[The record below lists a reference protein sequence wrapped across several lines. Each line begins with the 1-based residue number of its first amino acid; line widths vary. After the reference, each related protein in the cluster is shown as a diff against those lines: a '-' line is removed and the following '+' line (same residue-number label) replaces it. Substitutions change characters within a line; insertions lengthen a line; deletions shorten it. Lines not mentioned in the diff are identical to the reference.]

1 MTATTAI
8 AMSGPRY
15 PAWSVFGAV
24 LAAAGL
30 PIYIYAP
37 KFYADS
43 FGTSLA
49 TLGAVLFALRL
60 IDVVQDPLLGWLAER
75 LSTRGKRIAVALS
88 GAAMAAAMVALFA
101 VSPPVAPVWWFA
113 GTVTVLFTAYSFLT
127 IAFYAQGIAKAG
139 HAPQGHVRLAAWR
152 ETGSLLGVCLAA
164 VAPTLLMGLTERPFA
179 AFAWGFVAATLVALW
194 LMAAEWSATDRTPP
208 MPMRAILADA
218 PSRRLLI
225 LALVNATPLA
235 VTSTLFLFFVESRL
249 AAPGWEGPLLVLF
262 FLSAAIASPVWAGA
276 ARRNGTRATLLAAMV
291 LAILTFGW
299 AATLG
304 AGDVAAFAAICV
316 LSGATIGADLTL
328 LPAAF
333 ARRMAVVSPN
343 GGAGFGLWGLMN
355 KFTLAFA
362 AVTLLPLLEFAGFTA
377 GAADQPATA
386 LTMLTVLYA
395 LVPSILKLLAIALL
409 AVTRLED

>member
-1 MTATTAI
+1 LTAI
-8 AMSGPRY
+8 PAIAGPLRY

-30 PIYIYAP
+30 PIYIFAP

-43 FGTSLA
+43 FGVSLA
-49 TLGAVLFALRL
+49 ALGAVLFALRL
-60 IDVVQDPLLGWLAER
+60 IDVLQDPLLGWLAER
-75 LSTRGKRIAVALS
+75 LGTRAKRIATAIA

-101 VSPPVAPVWWFA
+101 VTPPIAPLWWFA
-113 GTVTVLFTAYSFLT
+113 LTVTVLFTAYSFLT
-127 IAFYAQGIAKAG
+127 IAFYAQGVTTAG
-139 HAPQGHVRLAAWR
+139 PDGQVRLAAWR
-152 ETGSLLGVCLAA
+152 ETGSLLGVCCAA
-164 VAPTLLMGLTERPFA
+164 VAPTLLMGLTDRPFA
-179 AFAWGFVAATLVALW
+179 AFAWGFVAATAVALL
-194 LMAAEWSATDRTPP
+194 LMAPNWSATGRTPP
-208 MPMRAILADA
+208 MPMRTILADA

-235 VTSTLFLFFVESRL
+235 VTSTLFLFFVETRL

-262 FLSAAIASPVWAGA
+262 FLSAALAAPLWAIA
-276 ARRNGTRATLLAAMV
+276 ARRWGTKPVLLSAMV
-291 LAILTFGW
+291 LAILTFAW

-333 ARRMAVVSPN
+333 ARRMAAVSPN

-362 AVTLLPLLEFAGFTA
+362 AVTLLPLLEQAGFTT
-377 GAADQPATA
+377 GAATQPASA

-395 LVPSILKLLAIALL
+395 LVPSALKLLAIALL
-409 AVTRLED
+409 ALTRLED

>member
-1 MTATTAI
+1 MTAMPALSMP
-8 AMSGPRY
+8 APRY

-30 PIYIYAP
+30 PIYIFAP

-43 FGTSLA
+43 FGVSLA

-60 IDVVQDPLLGWLAER
+60 IDVLQDPLLGWVAER
-75 LSTRGKRIAVALS
+75 LGPRGKRVAVTGSAL
-88 GAAMAAAMVALFA
+88 AMAAAMVALFA
-101 VSPPVAPVWWFA
+101 VTPPFAPLWWFA

-139 HAPQGHVRLAAWR
+139 SDGHVRLAAWR

-164 VAPTLLMGLTERPFA
+164 VAPTVLMGLTDQPFA
-179 AFAWGFVAATLVALW
+179 AFAWGFVAATVVGVV
-194 LMAAEWSATDRTPP
+194 LMAPEWTATDRSPP
-208 MPMRAILADA
+208 MRMGAIMADG

-225 LALVNATPLA
+225 LALVNGTPLA

-262 FLSAAIASPVWAGA
+262 FLSAAVAAPGWAVA
-276 ARRNGTRATLLAAMV
+276 ARRWGTRATLLSAMV
-291 LAILTFGW
+291 LAILTFAW

-304 AGDVAAFAAICV
+304 AGDIAAFAAICV

-333 ARRMAVVSPN
+333 ARRMAIVSPN

-362 AVTLLPLLEFAGFTA
+362 AVTLFPLLESTGFAA
-377 GAADQPATA
+377 GAAEQPAAA

-409 AVTRLED
+409 ALTRLED

>member
-1 MTATTAI
+1 MTTMAAI
-8 AMSGPRY
+8 AGPARY

-30 PIYIYAP
+30 PIYIFAP

-43 FGTSLA
+43 FGVSLA
-49 TLGAVLFALRL
+49 ALGTTLFLLRL
-60 IDVVQDPLLGWLAER
+60 IDVLQDPLLGWLAER
-75 LSTRGKRIAVALS
+75 LDTRSKRLATTLAGVL
-88 GAAMAAAMVALFA
+88 MAAAMVALFA
-101 VSPPVAPVWWFA
+101 MAPPIAPLLWFA
-113 GTVTVLFTAYSFLT
+113 LTVTVLFSAYSFLT
-127 IAFYAQGIAKAG
+127 IAFYAQGVAKAG
-139 HAPQGHVRLAAWR
+139 HDGQVRLAAWR

-164 VAPTLLMGLTERPFA
+164 IAPTLLLGLTDQPFA
-179 AFAWGFVAATLVALW
+179 AFAWGFVAATAVALL
-194 LMAAEWSATDRTPP
+194 LMAPEWSATGRTPP
-208 MPMRAILADA
+208 MPMGRILADPPA
-218 PSRRLLI
+218 RRLLI

-262 FLSAAIASPVWAGA
+262 FLSAAAAAPLWAMA
-276 ARRNGTRATLLAAMV
+276 ARRWGSKPTLLSAMV
-291 LAILTFGW
+291 LAILTFAW

-333 ARRMAVVSPN
+333 ARRMATISPN
-343 GGAGFGLWGLMN
+343 AGAGFGLWGLMN

-362 AVTLLPLLEFAGFTA
+362 AVTLLPLLETAGFTA
-377 GAADQPATA
+377 GAAEQPATA
-386 LTMLTVLYA
+386 LTTLTVLYA
-395 LVPSILKLLAIALL
+395 LVPSALKILAIALL
-409 AVTRLED
+409 ALTRLED